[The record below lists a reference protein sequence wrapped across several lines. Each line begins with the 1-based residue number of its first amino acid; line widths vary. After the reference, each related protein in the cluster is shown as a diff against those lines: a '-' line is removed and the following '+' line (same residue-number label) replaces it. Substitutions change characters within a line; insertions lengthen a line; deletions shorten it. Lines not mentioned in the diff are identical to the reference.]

1 MNAIKN
7 LVVIAVVLLMVLTVV
22 VLYNKSQYYKALSK
36 TTADTIYVRKPYPVT
51 MIKTKY
57 IERSVK
63 VIVYLKDTN
72 LRNSAES
79 KDIITGIELSPSVL
93 TIDKIKSTGEIF
105 SSQYAITP
113 FREIKIDGQGNLQIK
128 KKRYWGLKIL
138 GTAMVAATGAYLLL
152 K

>member
-7 LVVIAVVLLMVLTVV
+7 LLVIAVVLLLLLTTLVF
-22 VLYNKSQYYKALSK
+22 YNKSRYYKTLSK
-36 TTADTIYVRKPYPVT
+36 ATADTIYVKKPYPVT
-51 MIKTKY
+51 VIKTKY
-57 IERSVK
+57 IERPVK

-72 LRNSAES
+72 LRKSAES
-79 KDIITGIELSPSVL
+79 KDIITGINLSPSVL

-105 SSQYAITP
+105 SSQYPLAP